1 MTLTDEQ
8 IEAIRLEWDGVRG
21 TVPLQKFAMKYIPA
35 LLSALEAEKKRADD
49 AEALAERLKR
59 EAVQHAQEART
70 ANATI
75 AEAYQAVTG
84 GAGEPGN
91 WHGAEPIIAEI
102 TRLHSEIERYR
113 EALKL
118 AAEMLTKASLCDDE
132 RLDEGLSVIRR
143 ALTENG
149 HDKG

>member
-1 MTLTDEQ
+1 RNAKNSMRNDMTLTDEQ
-8 IEAIRLEWDGVRG
+8 IDAPEKIWIEDDDCPYFYEESELTEVGSPVTEYTRSDLVAELEAENEW
-21 TVPLQKFAMKYIPA
+21 LNH
-35 LLSALEAEKKRADD
+35 ALEAEQKRADD

-91 WHGAEPIIAEI
+91 RHGAA
-102 TRLHSEIERYR
+102 RN
-113 EALKL
+113 
-118 AAEMLTKASLCDDE
+118 
-132 RLDEGLSVIRR
+132 R
-143 ALTENG
+143 A
-149 HDKG
+149 